1 MGFLMLGSLAQKGTT
16 VFQSFT
22 FFIEHYQR
30 KERLSVIVSGL
41 PKYTGTFL
49 TKYLVHDI
57 EELRVHLFIGT

>member
-1 MGFLMLGSLAQKGTT
+1 M
-16 VFQSFT
+16 FQSFT

-49 TKYLVHDI
+49 TKDLVHDI